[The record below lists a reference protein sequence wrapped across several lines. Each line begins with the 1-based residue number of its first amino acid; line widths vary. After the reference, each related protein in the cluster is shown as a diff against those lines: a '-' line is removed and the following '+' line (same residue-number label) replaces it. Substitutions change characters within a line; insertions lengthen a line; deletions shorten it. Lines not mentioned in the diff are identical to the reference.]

1 MGYEMHI
8 TRRADW
14 SETGD
19 DITTEEWLAYVRS
32 HPDWKLN
39 KENGAYFATW
49 ERAGGSEPHWLDW
62 HEGNVYT
69 KNPTP
74 ELIAQMM
81 TIATT
86 FGARIQ
92 GDDGEFYPATDK
104 AGQAP
109 AVESMPL
116 ARSWFYRLFGRKPKA
131 ETLALPFNIGDR
143 VRDSFGNLHTVLEID
158 PKAECGLGKVVTR
171 RDDGTVHRR
180 AAAAHG
186 LEPVTK
192 D

>member
-1 MGYEMHI
+1 MGYDLHI

-14 SETGD
+14 SETGN
-19 DITTEEWLAYVRS
+19 DITTDEWLAYVRT
-32 HPDWKLN
+32 HPGWKIN
-39 KENGAYFATW
+39 GENGAYFATW
-49 ERAGGSEPHWLDW
+49 ERAGESEACWLDW
-62 HEGNVYT
+62 HEGNLYT
-69 KNPTP
+69 KDPTP
-74 ELIAQMM
+74 ELIAQMLA
-81 TIATT
+81 IAAT
-86 FGARIQ
+86 FGARVQ
-92 GDDGEFYPATDK
+92 GDDGEFYPTTDH
-104 AGQAP
+104 ADQAP
-109 AVESMPL
+109 AGETTQPP
-116 ARSWFYRLFGRKPKA
+116 RSWIYRLFGGKPKA
-131 ETLALPFNIGDR
+131 EAIGLPFNIGDR